1 MLTGPEMIT
10 VLVLL
15 VSSILG
21 APRQVPT
28 IHSSAAAQT
37 TLFVDYQEGEKP
49 KHILSPVS
57 FSEDQ
62 KWQAYV
68 EVDVR
73 NDLGCLYTTRLWVV
87 KANERKLIYLMPPKR
102 EAVGN
107 GMEIL
112 GWARESRMVL
122 AKTEEWQVG
131 SDAPD
136 TQQVIAID
144 VATGM
149 VYAPNLELMLDQSK
163 QKQCMFRVTGAGFTA
178 SRNVDILVRAQF
190 STFFNVDETE
200 ADVPLTKRCDKKEET
215 WSFNYASGE
224 IKQVTNSEPL
234 LLYKKFVS
242 NGDSH

>member
-1 MLTGPEMIT
+1 MTAI
-10 VLVLL
+10 LL
-15 VSSILG
+15 LLLPVIGSAWQAPSS
-21 APRQVPT
+21 QPT
-28 IHSSAAAQT
+28 SPAAQT
-37 TLFVDYQEGEKP
+37 TLFVGCQESEKP

-57 FSEDQ
+57 FSENQ

-73 NDLGCLYTTRLWVV
+73 SDLGCLYTTRLWVV
-87 KANERKLIYLMPPKR
+87 KANEHKLIYLMPPKR
-102 EAVGN
+102 DATAN

-122 AKTEEWQVG
+122 AKTEEWQIG

-136 TQQVIAID
+136 TQEVVAID
-144 VATGM
+144 AGTGM
-149 VYAPNLELMLDQSK
+149 VYAPNLEEMLDQRK
-163 QKQCMFRVTGAGFTA
+163 DKRCMFRVTDAGFRA
-178 SRNVDILVRAQF
+178 GENVDILVRAQF
-190 STFFNVDETE
+190 STFFDVDETE

-215 WSFNYASGE
+215 WSFDFANGE
-224 IKQVTNSEPL
+224 IKRVTNSEPL